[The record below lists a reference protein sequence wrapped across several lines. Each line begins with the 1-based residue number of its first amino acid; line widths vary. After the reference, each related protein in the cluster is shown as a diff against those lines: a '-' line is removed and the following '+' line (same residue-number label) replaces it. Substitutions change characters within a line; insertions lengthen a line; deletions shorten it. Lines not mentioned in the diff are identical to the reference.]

1 MSRRSYVASLLG
13 ISVIV
18 LAMSLMRDSDAW
30 SGEGE
35 VFNEDVIREVRGRI
49 LRDYVEE
56 PEDFDMKLYLGA
68 LRGMTGSLDAHSS
81 FLSPEQLEELT
92 IDTRGKFGGLG
103 ILIEKPMGKLGPII
117 VITPFLGTPA
127 SKAGMLP
134 GDRIIAIEGKSTIG
148 MGLMEAVHK
157 LRGDPGEVVKIKV
170 QHAPRNVAGAINA
183 GRVLQGCR
191 LVSIDGA
198 AMAGRN
204 PSEIRK
210 ILDAKRGKSVQVM
223 VVPEFLGEPEDK
235 EVIRGVIHVPTIQ
248 FNRMTDKD
256 AGIGYIHLMNF
267 QENAAD
273 RLHTEVENLRAE
285 GMRALV
291 LDLRGNGGGLL
302 LSAIDM
308 AKLFLPKG
316 KTIVSTKGRE
326 QGRQHDYKT
335 SSDGPYAGKSMP
347 MAVLVDGSSASASE
361 ILAAAIKDNKRGIVV
376 GSRTFGKGSVQ
387 KLFPVRLGRDPKNRR
402 KMLVGSLKLTVE
414 KHYTPKDIC
423 IQREPHM
430 MDPKKHVWGVE
441 PDIVVEM
448 TDAEYLDWRRQRE
461 KDRVTEQGP
470 ENGATGGDGKPKT
483 ARAVDRPLDR
493 AMEILRAVLVLSG
506 QQEEAEAVAR

>member
-13 ISVIV
+13 ISVIM

-30 SGEGE
+30 SQEGE
-35 VFNEDVIREVRGRI
+35 VFNEGVIRDVREQI

-68 LRGMTGSLDAHSS
+68 LRGMTGSLDPHSS

-127 SKAGMLP
+127 SKAGILP

-157 LRGDPGEVVKIKV
+157 LRGDPGEPVKIRV
-170 QHAPRNVAGAINA
+170 QHAPRNIAGAISA

-191 LVSIDGA
+191 LVSIDGE

-210 ILDAKRGKSVQVM
+210 ILDVKRGKSVQVM

-235 EVIRGVIHVPTIQ
+235 EVIRGVIHVPTVQ
-248 FNRMTDKD
+248 FHRMIDTE
-256 AGIGYIHLMNF
+256 AGIGYAHLMNF

-273 RLHTEVENLRAE
+273 RLHKEVESLRAK

-302 LSAIDM
+302 LTAIEV
-308 AKLFLPKG
+308 AKLFLPEG
-316 KTIVSTKGRE
+316 RTIVSTKGRE
-326 QGRQHDYKT
+326 QGRQHDYRT
-335 SSDGPYAGKSMP
+335 SRDGPYAQKSMP

-387 KLFPVRLGRDPKNRR
+387 KLFPVTLGRDPKNRG
-402 KMLVGSLKLTVE
+402 KILVGSLKLTVE

-448 TDAEYLDWRRQRE
+448 TDSEYLDWRRQRE
-461 KDRVTEQGP
+461 KDRVTEQDP
-470 ENGATGGDGKPKT
+470 ENGETGKDGKPKT

-506 QQEEAEAVAR
+506 QEQEAEAVAR